1 MKVKFLPSGE
11 EHEIE
16 VNETVLH
23 LAQRVGL
30 HIQSVCK
37 GIPSCAECRVQIA
50 EGEHHV
56 LPPSKKELDL
66 IGTAHY
72 VDRSRL
78 ACQLRCYGDLE
89 IDLKEQIE
97 KEKRATQKPKDRLAR
112 RDGETSR
119 AVLGGI
125 LDNVVA
131 EDAVTPELVEKREI
145 EVVAVEAFKGDPHL
159 DKRDSFYGDFYTGK
173 NKNKSQEGGQR
184 NRSQNQNPNTKNQKQ
199 GKGNPN
205 RQLQQNR
212 PHPNQA
218 VQTGEGSGQQQQARN
233 PNQNQNSGNAR
244 NRNRKR
250 SPNKGSN
257 QSSGQRNQQN
267 HNSGRQN
274 PSESLSASPVAPT
287 TPDNKNGNVG
297 S

>member
-16 VNETVLH
+16 FNETVLH

-78 ACQLRCYGDLE
+78 SCQLRCFGDLE

-97 KEKRATQKPKDRLAR
+97 KEKRAQQKPKDRLSR

-131 EDAVTPELVEKREI
+131 EDAVSPELIDQKQI

-173 NKNKSQEGGQR
+173 NKNNNQDNNKRSGGGGKNNNPNRQNQNDKQSQGQNKR
-184 NRSQNQNPNTKNQKQ
+184 NRHQNRSQNAQASTTNADGKPQQNQNAQRNQN
-199 GKGNPN
+199 NPN
-205 RQLQQNR
+205 RKNNQRRGNNQGSRQGSQNR
-212 PHPNQA
+212 NA
-218 VQTGEGSGQQQQARN
+218 QTSSGSGTESKVAIQA
-233 PNQNQNSGNAR
+233 
-244 NRNRKR
+244 K
-250 SPNKGSN
+250 
-257 QSSGQRNQQN
+257 
-267 HNSGRQN
+267 
-274 PSESLSASPVAPT
+274 
-287 TPDNKNGNVG
+287 PDFKNGNQG
-297 S
+297 